1 MTIKRYEHGG
11 NFLKE
16 KKKRKGESVEN
27 QRAKQLYENRGGIQ
41 RNIVLGDAMNER
53 EEGSVDE
60 QSSGKESRALNLP

>member
-16 KKKRKGESVEN
+16 KRKGESVTHSEN
-27 QRAKQLYENRGGIQ
+27 QRGKQLYENRGGIQ

-60 QSSGKESRALNLP
+60 QSSGKESRVL

>member
-1 MTIKRYEHGG
+1 MSMEAISW
-11 NFLKE
+11 
-16 KKKRKGESVEN
+16 KRKRRERESQSVKN

-60 QSSGKESRALNLP
+60 QSSGKESRALNLT